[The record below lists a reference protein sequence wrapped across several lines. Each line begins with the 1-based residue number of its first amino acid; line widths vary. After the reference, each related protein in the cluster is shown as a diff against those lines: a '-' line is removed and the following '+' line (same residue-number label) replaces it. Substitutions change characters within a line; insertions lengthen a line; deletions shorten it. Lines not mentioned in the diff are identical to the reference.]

1 MASFALLGSFGAHRA
16 STGIQGAPAQDSIE
30 LRHIRRPLGFF
41 RGTAHNSFFAN
52 RGKFRGTAQNSF
64 FANRCKVR
72 LLWVRHS
79 EKEGRKLAPEG
90 LKTGQAKPKMAQGGL
105 HRALKTLSTEA
116 PRGPEEASK
125 RARRLVRLHRS
136 REEGGKEEE
145 EERDDK
151 EMASGGLLVAF

>member
-1 MASFALLGSFGAHRA
+1 MASFALLGPFGAHRA

-64 FANRCKVR
+64 FANRCRVR

-105 HRALKTLSTEA
+105 HRALKTLSIVRKPQE
-116 PRGPEEASK
+116 GQ
-125 RARRLVRLHRS
+125 RRLP
-136 REEGGKEEE
+136 RELEG
-145 EERDDK
+145 
-151 EMASGGLLVAF
+151 L